1 MAVGELG
8 LTLMEYWDLTL
19 YELTA
24 MMAGYNVRWE
34 EEWKR
39 TRLIYSILYNSNGQK
54 KKKSPTELMPL
65 PSEAE
70 DIAFQ
75 KYISG
80 IKAEMNLTKGKGRQL
95 L

>member
-24 MMAGYNVRWE
+24 MIAGYNVRWE

-39 TRLIYSILYNSNGQK
+39 TRLIYATLYNANAK
-54 KKKSPTELMPL
+54 KKKTPTELMPL

-75 KYISG
+75 RYISG
-80 IKAEMNLTKGKGRQL
+80 LKAEMNLTKGKGRQL
-95 L
+95 P